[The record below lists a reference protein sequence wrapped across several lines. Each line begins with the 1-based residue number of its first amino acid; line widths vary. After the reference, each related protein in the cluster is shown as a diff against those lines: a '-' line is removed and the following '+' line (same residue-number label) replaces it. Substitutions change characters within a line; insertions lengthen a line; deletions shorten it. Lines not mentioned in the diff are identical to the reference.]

1 MLISAVLQN
10 IQTLIDLFWV
20 GKLGSIAIASV
31 ATSGTI
37 LMILFP
43 IVVGISSGTIAIV
56 SRYIGSKN
64 YDFANHVVGQSLFL
78 SFFFGILIGIVGFF
92 ISGPLFYI
100 LRTPAEVVRYGDVY
114 LKICLLG
121 TFISFGF
128 FIGAVMMAI
137 VSGFGTSA
145 IAAYGTALKMQ

>member
-1 MLISAVLQN
+1 MFSCPKFCLFKSKFWAGKTKICYHHLKIVQLKYNNDTITSGNTVRALINLSIPMLINAVLQN

-78 SFFFGILIGIVGFF
+78 LS
-92 ISGPLFYI
+92 
-100 LRTPAEVVRYGDVY
+100 
-114 LKICLLG
+114 
-121 TFISFGF
+121 
-128 FIGAVMMAI
+128 
-137 VSGFGTSA
+137 
-145 IAAYGTALKMQ
+145 